1 MRKMLSKR
9 SWLALTV
16 ALILAAGFAVVRN
29 KKRREFLEIPVR
41 RGPVVQAVYG
51 IGTVT
56 ANKIYS
62 LRVGV
67 TATVIDLYVRQGDFV
82 PRGARLLSID
92 GPTVFR
98 SPFAGTVTSLW
109 VKIGETVFPQ
119 ASLLVLTDLRDLYV
133 VVSLEQ
139 QAAIL
144 VKPGQKASISFENM
158 RDRSYE
164 GQVRTVYSNTGQF
177 LVDIQTARLPPA
189 ILPDMTADVGIQID
203 VHENALIVPVAAL
216 SQNTLLKK
224 TRGKIRKTSVEVR
237 LIDGENAE
245 VAGDDLR
252 EGDIVVI
259 PRK

>member
-1 MRKMLSKR
+1 MKRTIAIILAVAIALVAALAAVRAKKR
-9 SWLALTV
+9 SD
-16 ALILAAGFAVVRN
+16 
-29 KKRREFLEIPVR
+29 FLEVPVR

-56 ANKIYS
+56 ANKSYS
-62 LRVGV
+62 LRVGIA
-67 TATVIDLYVRQGDFV
+67 ATVIDLYVRQGDFV
-82 PRGARLLSID
+82 QRGARLLSVD
-92 GPTVFR
+92 GSTLFR
-98 SPFAGTVTSLW
+98 APFAGTVTSLP

-119 ASLLVLTDLRDLYV
+119 APLLVLTDLRDLYV

-158 RDRSYE
+158 RDQTYE
-164 GQVRTVYSNTGQF
+164 GRVQTVYSNAGQF

-189 ILPDMTADVGIQID
+189 ILPDMTADVGIEID

-245 VAGDDLR
+245 VAGEDLR